1 MPELQH
7 PIAVAIAA
15 VTTAVAIITSYT
27 DEYIKPSSVGDQ
39 DRGSDDG
46 TCELSRSKTSTA
58 EGAGS
63 LQSR

>member
-1 MPELQH
+1 M
-7 PIAVAIAA
+7 
-15 VTTAVAIITSYT
+15 ITSYT
-27 DEYIKPSSVGDQ
+27 DKYIEPSSVWDN

-58 EGAGS
+58 EGASS